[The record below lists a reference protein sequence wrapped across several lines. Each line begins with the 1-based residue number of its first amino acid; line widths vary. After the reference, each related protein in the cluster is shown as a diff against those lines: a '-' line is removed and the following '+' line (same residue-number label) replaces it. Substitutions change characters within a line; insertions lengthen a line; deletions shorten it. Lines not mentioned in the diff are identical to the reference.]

1 MKSFR
6 ELTVA
11 AKQSRLAGISRE
23 TFLANLH
30 PSERSDAA
38 MQFDR
43 LGRLTVLRENP
54 PTQDEIVAEAREIAW
69 VSRLAQWFRENIS
82 HYADGETLSR
92 IVTGRIMSA
101 GMLQEAGTAI
111 RHANELTEED
121 IHAAMADARRNLH
134 ADEDYLAARLG
145 LAALAH

>member
-23 TFLANLH
+23 T
-30 PSERSDAA
+30 
-38 MQFDR
+38 
-43 LGRLTVLRENP
+43 
-54 PTQDEIVAEAREIAW
+54 
-69 VSRLAQWFRENIS
+69 
-82 HYADGETLSR
+82 
-92 IVTGRIMSA
+92 
-101 GMLQEAGTAI
+101 QEAGTAI

>member
-43 LGRLTVLRENP
+43 LGRLTV
-54 PTQDEIVAEAREIAW
+54 
-69 VSRLAQWFRENIS
+69 
-82 HYADGETLSR
+82 
-92 IVTGRIMSA
+92 
-101 GMLQEAGTAI
+101 
-111 RHANELTEED
+111 
-121 IHAAMADARRNLH
+121 NLH

>member
-30 PSERSDAA
+30 PSERSD
-38 MQFDR
+38 
-43 LGRLTVLRENP
+43 
-54 PTQDEIVAEAREIAW
+54 
-69 VSRLAQWFRENIS
+69 
-82 HYADGETLSR
+82 ADGETLSR